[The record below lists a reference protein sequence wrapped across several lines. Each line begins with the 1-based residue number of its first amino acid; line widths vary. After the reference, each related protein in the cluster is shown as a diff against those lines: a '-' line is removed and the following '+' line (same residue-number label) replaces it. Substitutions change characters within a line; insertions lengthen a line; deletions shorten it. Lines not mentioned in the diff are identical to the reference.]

1 MEFKPFPKMAR
12 LSREAIITEKLDGTN
27 AQIFIT
33 PVIDENQTDL
43 VVAHKP
49 LETGGG
55 LAMLVGS
62 RTRWITPGKSTDNY
76 GFAEWVR
83 QNAEELFKLGPGQH
97 FGEWMGCG
105 INRSYNLSERRF
117 YLFNTSRWFSKNGIG
132 VFSTQIENEGFTRT
146 EVEGPRC
153 CYVVPTLW
161 RGVFTTEAVDHAL
174 LRLGCGSIAVPGFLN
189 PEGVV
194 VVHIASGQL
203 FKKTLIN
210 DESPKG
216 VGGLTHPGRPISP
229 GGENWIHG
237 DDLRQR

>member
-1 MEFKPFPKMAR
+1 MAR

-27 AQIFIT
+27 GQIFIT

-105 INRSYNLSERRF
+105 INRNYNLSERRF
-117 YLFNTSRWFSKNGIG
+117 YLFNTSRWLPDHADKPG
-132 VFSTQIENEGFTRT
+132 VSQLVALPTSPGGPMFEK
-146 EVEGPRC
+146 VLGPRC

-161 RGVFTTEAVDHAL
+161 RGVFTTEAVNNAL
-174 LRLGCGSIAVPGFLN
+174 LRLGCGSVAVPGFME

-194 VVHIASGQL
+194 VFHTASNQM
-203 FKKTLIN
+203 FKKTLEN
-210 DESPKG
+210 DESPKGVVGPKG
-216 VGGLTHPGRPISP
+216 VGGLTHPGKPISP
-229 GGENWIHG
+229 E
-237 DDLRQR
+237 